1 VTWGGLTDLF
11 FTDFCFQSALLSSVC
26 ALIVVRCRCRLGKF
40 QRKMET
46 LEAQKHNKPSAPMAM
61 RKQHSLDQLAAQNTS
76 QIEELSVEAADDT
89 TSNSMDTGSNSEATQ
104 QGSEAESGAE

>member
-1 VTWGGLTDLF
+1 
-11 FTDFCFQSALLSSVC
+11 
-26 ALIVVRCRCRLGKF
+26 
-40 QRKMET
+40 MET